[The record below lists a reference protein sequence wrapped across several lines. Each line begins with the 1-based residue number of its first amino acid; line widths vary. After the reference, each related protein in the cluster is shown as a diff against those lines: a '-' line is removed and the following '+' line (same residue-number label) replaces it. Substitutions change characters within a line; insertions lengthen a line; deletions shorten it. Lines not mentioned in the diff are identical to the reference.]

1 MSDLVPGG
9 CYILSCILQGKP
21 VAEAVGLGRILFQE
35 AAILQYIL
43 SCILQGKP
51 VAGEA
56 VGLGRILF
64 HEAVILGTNTKDTSV
79 CQAR

>member
-1 MSDLVPGG
+1 M
-9 CYILSCILQGKP
+9 YCILLGKP
-21 VAEAVGLGRILFQE
+21 VAGEAVGLGRILFQE

>member
-35 AAILQYIL
+35 ATIVY
-43 SCILQGKP
+43 CILLGKP

-64 HEAVILGTNTKDTSV
+64 QEAAILYTVLYTAG
-79 CQAR
+79 